1 MSQQANI
8 VAFDGAA
15 VPVTHT
21 FVPVGA
27 SSGGQGGELTAMWRE
42 ALTAV
47 PEYAQIR
54 VKTTKTKNLKSGVT
68 RVAIVVEVPVM
79 ESISG
84 QNAAGYTAAPKVA
97 YINTIQV
104 VGYFSE
110 RATIAE
116 KRLARQLALNICG
129 SVATS
134 VAAVTTGPMPELID
148 QAISAS

>member
-27 SSGGQGGELTAMWRE
+27 ASGSPSGEFTAMWRE

-54 VKTTKTKNLKSGVT
+54 VKTTKVKNLKSGVT
-68 RVAIVVEVPVM
+68 RVATVVEIPVM
-79 ESISG
+79 EAISG

-97 YINTIQV
+97 YTNTVQV

-129 SVATS
+129 SIATS
-134 VAAVTTGPMPELID
+134 VAPVTTGPVPELID
-148 QAISAS
+148 QGISAS